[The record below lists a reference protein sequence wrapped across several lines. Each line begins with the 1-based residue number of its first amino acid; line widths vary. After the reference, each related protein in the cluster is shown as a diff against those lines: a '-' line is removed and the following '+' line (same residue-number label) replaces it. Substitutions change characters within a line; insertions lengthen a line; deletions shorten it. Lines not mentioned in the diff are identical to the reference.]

1 MSSSSN
7 TTDDQQQ
14 DSLSKLPTEVLLDI
28 VGRDYLKWEDHW
40 NLRRTSSRLFQLARG
55 PMFQGGDYCIFRMAC
70 FRGDLDT
77 LAICALYDAV
87 PTECRQKCLFEG
99 PLGIIQPGQGLH
111 PSQTENDNYKESG
124 YSNAWGDGLRGPGD
138 TRGPDDTVT
147 QAFYH
152 GPGDI
157 VTLGFYEGNFS
168 AERFIEVW
176 QWLSDQGCELFTFVK
191 LSSLIIMPC
200 PCFSSVLLSM
210 LPIATDK
217 ARHQGICDV
226 IHFLYSKGLRIP
238 HPDRRHWVRG
248 TWPAYDPLAKGNRP
262 TILQT
267 LLQTNCP
274 PSIVELYL
282 RQVNDEGLV
291 FDYSRTWLSSP
302 RGLGCISEFLRILFD
317 DMFAPWI
324 FKGDNT
330 RSMGDDLQEK
340 ICLLTQHQGANAFEL
355 YMLQDIVTALRRID
369 ARKVSRGYLDFDR
382 DGVWCWYQLCLTVAY
397 ISDQNICSQTVDLHF
412 TDPGD
417 AEMINPYFRRAW
429 APHTELARAR
439 RGVLKKRALEAG
451 QDPNGVQPQ
460 GVVPAG
466 RRWAQMPLA
475 AWDFIL

>member
-7 TTDDQQQ
+7 NTDSQQQ
-14 DSLSKLPTEVLLDI
+14 DALSKLPTELLLEI
-28 VGRDYLKWEDHW
+28 ISKDYLKWEDHY
-40 NLRRTSSRLFQLARG
+40 NLRRTSSRLSQLVLE
-55 PMFQGGDYCIFRMAC
+55 PMYQGGDYCIFRMAC

-77 LAICALYDAV
+77 LAVCALYDAV
-87 PTECRQKCLFEG
+87 PTECSQKSLFAG
-99 PLGIIQPGQGLH
+99 PLGLIQPGQGLH
-111 PSQTENDNYKESG
+111 PSETENDNYKESS
-124 YSNAWGDGLRGPGD
+124 YFNAWGDGL
-138 TRGPDDTVT
+138 
-147 QAFYH
+147 H

-157 VTLGFYEGNFS
+157 VTLGFYEGMFS

-176 QWLSDQGCELFTFVK
+176 QWLSGQGCKLFTFMK
-191 LSSLIIMPC
+191 LGSQIIMLFS
-200 PCFSSVLLSM
+200 CFSFALLSM
-210 LPIATDK
+210 LPSAADK
-217 ARHQGICDV
+217 ARHQQICDV

-238 HPDRRHWVRG
+238 HPDRRLWVRG
-248 TWPAYDPLAKGNRP
+248 TWPAYEPLARENRP
-262 TILQT
+262 TMLQT

-302 RGLGCISEFLRILFD
+302 RGLGSIPEFLHILFD

-382 DGVWCWYQLCLTVAY
+382 DGVWCWYELCMAVAY
-397 ISDQNICSQTVDLHF
+397 ISDENICSQTVDLHF

-417 AEMINPYFRRAW
+417 AEMINPYFRRSW
-429 APHTELARAR
+429 APHKQLALARR
-439 RGVLKKRALEAG
+439 KVLRKRALESG
-451 QDPNGVQPQ
+451 QDPNGVQLQ

-475 AWDFIL
+475 AWDFTL